1 MTQALCHHKFSPL
14 KSSLNIFIGYL
25 SQVNSC
31 FPALELKSLEKILEK
46 KLYLFNDFVTTV
58 LLQT

>member
-1 MTQALCHHKFSPL
+1 MTQALRHHKFSPL
-14 KSSLNIFIGYL
+14 KSSLNIFFGYL

-46 KLYLFNDFVTTV
+46 KTLFI
-58 LLQT
+58 